1 MELFARLKKE
11 GVQFSVKDGSL
22 VVRGNRQSLSD
33 PAVAAS
39 LREHKTALIE
49 LIQSGAGIGTQAD
62 EALAPPGIEAGCE
75 RITPAMLPLATLSQ
89 EAIDRIVSQ
98 VPGGAANIE
107 DIYPLAP
114 LQEGILY
121 HHLAAQQGDPYVL
134 HAMFGMA
141 DRERVN
147 AFAQALQAVI
157 DRHPILRTAVVW
169 QGLDEPMQVVW
180 RHAGLVVEEVAL
192 EPGADPAGQLRSMF
206 DPRRRPLLAIG
217 QAPLV
222 KLVYAAD
229 AATGRCVAMLLF
241 HHLVLDHLALER
253 VRQEMQ
259 AHLSGQAAWL
269 PAVVPYRDYV
279 AQAKQRVSQAAHEA
293 FFREMLGDV
302 EAPTLPFGLQD
313 VQGDGGAIEEATL
326 RLDAALSARLRHQ
339 ARQAGV
345 SAASLHHLAW
355 ARVVAVLSGRDDV
368 VFGTV
373 LL

>member
-1 MELFARLKKE
+1 
-11 GVQFSVKDGSL
+11 
-22 VVRGNRQSLSD
+22 
-33 PAVAAS
+33 
-39 LREHKTALIE
+39 
-49 LIQSGAGIGTQAD
+49 
-62 EALAPPGIEAGCE
+62 
-75 RITPAMLPLATLSQ
+75 
-89 EAIDRIVSQ
+89 
-98 VPGGAANIE
+98 
-107 DIYPLAP
+107 
-114 LQEGILY
+114 
-121 HHLAAQQGDPYVL
+121 
-134 HAMFGMA
+134 MFGMA

-180 RHAGLVVEEVAL
+180 RHAELVVEEVAL

-222 KLVYAAD
+222 KLVYAVD

-313 VQGDGGAIEEATL
+313 VQGNGGAIEEVTL

-373 LL
+373 LLGRLQGGRSAERALGLFINTLPLRVAVHGQDVLAGTRAVHARLSALLGHEHAPLALAQRCSGVAAPQPCSARC

>member
-1 MELFARLKKE
+1 M
-11 GVQFSVKDGSL
+11 QFSVKDGSL

-114 LQEGILY
+114 LREDSLSPPGR
-121 HHLAAQQGDPYVL
+121 AAGDPYVL

-206 DPRRRPLLAIG
+206 DPAAARCWRSARRR
-217 QAPLV
+217 
-222 KLVYAAD
+222 
-229 AATGRCVAMLLF
+229 
-241 HHLVLDHLALER
+241 
-253 VRQEMQ
+253 
-259 AHLSGQAAWL
+259 W
-269 PAVVPYRDYV
+269 
-279 AQAKQRVSQAAHEA
+279 
-293 FFREMLGDV
+293 
-302 EAPTLPFGLQD
+302 
-313 VQGDGGAIEEATL
+313 
-326 RLDAALSARLRHQ
+326 
-339 ARQAGV
+339 
-345 SAASLHHLAW
+345 
-355 ARVVAVLSGRDDV
+355 
-368 VFGTV
+368 
-373 LL
+373 

>member
-1 MELFARLKKE
+1 MPMELFARLKKE

-114 LQEGILY
+114 LQEGFSITTWPRSRGSLCPARDVR
-121 HHLAAQQGDPYVL
+121 HGGPRARQRLRAGPAGGDRS
-134 HAMFGMA
+134 A
-141 DRERVN
+141 
-147 AFAQALQAVI
+147 
-157 DRHPILRTAVVW
+157 PILRTAVVW

-206 DPRRRPLLAIG
+206 DPAAARCWRSARRR
-217 QAPLV
+217 
-222 KLVYAAD
+222 
-229 AATGRCVAMLLF
+229 
-241 HHLVLDHLALER
+241 
-253 VRQEMQ
+253 
-259 AHLSGQAAWL
+259 W
-269 PAVVPYRDYV
+269 
-279 AQAKQRVSQAAHEA
+279 
-293 FFREMLGDV
+293 
-302 EAPTLPFGLQD
+302 
-313 VQGDGGAIEEATL
+313 
-326 RLDAALSARLRHQ
+326 
-339 ARQAGV
+339 
-345 SAASLHHLAW
+345 
-355 ARVVAVLSGRDDV
+355 
-368 VFGTV
+368 
-373 LL
+373 